1 MWTARGRLA
10 SHMYPWSLQLRA
22 VEAANAQ
29 AAAKT
34 RRDFDARLVEQ
45 QAANEEDLDERLSAA
60 TKRVLQH
67 NRSLQQE
74 LRLHTEVKRVVLMCF
89 SQLSLL
95 GARMGGLQQE
105 AACQSRCRALCASL
119 AVVLAPVLEGR
130 ESALGCRVSS
140 AGWFVQVLALWR
152 PQHIRH

>member
-1 MWTARGRLA
+1 MTARYHLA
-10 SHMYPWSLQLRA
+10 SHIDPWFLQLRA

-74 LRLHTEVKRVVLMCF
+74 LRVHTEVKWTVMW
-89 SQLSLL
+89 
-95 GARMGGLQQE
+95 
-105 AACQSRCRALCASL
+105 
-119 AVVLAPVLEGR
+119 AP
-130 ESALGCRVSS
+130 ES
-140 AGWFVQVLALWR
+140 
-152 PQHIRH
+152 

>member
-1 MWTARGRLA
+1 MQTATNRHRNFGIRPAHRHGAKTLTAGCCLA
-10 SHMYPWSLQLRA
+10 NHMYPWSLQLRA

-34 RRDFDARLVEQ
+34 RRDFDARLAEQ

-74 LRLHTEVKRVVLMCF
+74 LRMHTEVKWAVMWAPESRCAFYDCHCLGPGRAAC
-89 SQLSLL
+89 SKNLRAHL
-95 GARMGGLQQE
+95 GAGP
-105 AACQSRCRALCASL
+105 AAPA
-119 AVVLAPVLEGR
+119 
-130 ESALGCRVSS
+130 
-140 AGWFVQVLALWR
+140 
-152 PQHIRH
+152 

>member
-1 MWTARGRLA
+1 MTAGCYLA
-10 SHMYPWSLQLRA
+10 SHIYPWSLQLRA

-34 RRDFDARLVEQ
+34 HRDFDARLVEQ

-74 LRLHTEVKRVVLMCF
+74 LRVHVEV
-89 SQLSLL
+89 
-95 GARMGGLQQE
+95 
-105 AACQSRCRALCASL
+105 
-119 AVVLAPVLEGR
+119 
-130 ESALGCRVSS
+130 
-140 AGWFVQVLALWR
+140 
-152 PQHIRH
+152 

>member
-1 MWTARGRLA
+1 MTLAAAWQISRAHNLTAKFRLA
-10 SHMYPWSLQLRA
+10 SHMYPWSLQLHA

-34 RRDFDARLVEQ
+34 RRDFDARLAEQ

-74 LRLHTEVKRVVLMCF
+74 LRVHTEVKWTVKW
-89 SQLSLL
+89 
-95 GARMGGLQQE
+95 
-105 AACQSRCRALCASL
+105 
-119 AVVLAPVLEGR
+119 APE
-130 ESALGCRVSS
+130 
-140 AGWFVQVLALWR
+140 
-152 PQHIRH
+152 P